1 MAEQTVTANKPVTDR
16 RGKNACSLGDL
27 VIAFQ

>member
-1 MAEQTVTANKPVTDR
+1 MAEQTVTANKRVPDR
-16 RGKNACSLGDL
+16 RGKNACPLGDL